1 MALQFLA
8 SGGYGFNHEAAYADY
23 VRTYCL
29 ANDGMSYKRVA
40 DLMDS
45 VKAGIIRGV
54 RKTGV
59 PI

>member
-8 SGGYGFNHEAAYADY
+8 SDGYGFSHEAAYADY
-23 VRTYCL
+23 VRRYCR
-29 ANDGMSYKRVA
+29 ANDGMSHKRVA